1 MAKLSRDELIEELK
15 AYTGDR
21 TDDETL
27 KLIEDVSDS
36 TESEDSEDWEGKYN
50 DLAKKYKDRF
60 SGSSEEVKEEVKD
73 EPKEETEESDAEDIQ
88 IDDLFEDE
96 KED

>member
-36 TESEDSEDWEGKYN
+36 TEVDDSAEDWEGKYN

-60 SGSSEEVKEEVKD
+60 SGATEEVKEEVKE
-73 EPKEETEESDAEDIQ
+73 EPKEETDSEDIQ
-88 IDDLFEDE
+88 ISDLFEDE
-96 KED
+96 KEGE

>member
-1 MAKLSRDELIEELK
+1 MRLSKDELIAKVK

-27 KLIEDVSDS
+27 TLIEDVTD
-36 TESEDSEDWEGKYN
+36 TITGVDVNWEEKYN

-60 SGSSEEVKEEVKD
+60 TESGVEEK
-73 EPKEETEESDAEDIQ
+73 ETEEPEEKEDIK
-88 IDDLFEDE
+88 IDDLF
-96 KED
+96 KEGE